1 MPLLSYGTK
10 GPSGVHGV
18 SGWICTKCNRVLS
31 RRDALRVHSIKKHAW
46 CIDTNAPVSPEAVN
60 ALKLKTQRRAVSR
73 PDSADETKSKTSRRE
88 PHVSPVSQ
96 PLVCPTCD
104 ETFATEVLLTEHCL
118 QKHSSTSLALEKMIF
133 GDVCDI
139 SSSDG
144 EATETPEKSK
154 KTANRP
160 TADDQV
166 DVEPDDFHPEA
177 SKTQIP
183 TECKTGQLKR
193 SILTNWS
200 ATPKPVSET
209 DNPCERKKLQL
220 KNPPCPVKRSTV
232 QAEQKT
238 ATASPQP
245 STSKAVADGS
255 SVERLFECTKTWPAR
270 ATLPS
275 VRDIIAFR
283 NTVPPD
289 TTPLQIGQ
297 LTGLKF
303 GWQGRDSVT
312 SERYVQGVIAGH
324 DHARRALLDDLQ
336 KFIKTKFPSATEA
349 FQQRGWLAEWLET
362 QPRPSTPNQLF
373 ED

>member
-1 MPLLSYGTK
+1 
-10 GPSGVHGV
+10 
-18 SGWICTKCNRVLS
+18 
-31 RRDALRVHSIKKHAW
+31 VHSIKKHAW
-46 CIDTNAPVSPEAVN
+46 CIDTNAPVTQEAVN

-73 PDSADETKSKTSRRE
+73 PDSADETRSKTSRRE
-88 PHVSPVSQ
+88 PHVSPVIQ

-104 ETFATEVLLTEHCL
+104 ETFATEVLLTEHSL
-118 QKHSSTSLALEKMIF
+118 QKRSSTSSVLEQMIF

-154 KTANRP
+154 KTA

-166 DVEPDDFHPEA
+166 DVEPDDVHPEA
-177 SKTQIP
+177 SNTQIP
-183 TECKTGQLKR
+183 TEKSLESKTGQLKR

-200 ATPKPVSET
+200 ATLKPVSET
-209 DNPCERKKLQL
+209 SNPCERKKLQL

-238 ATASPQP
+238 ATGPQP
-245 STSKAVADGS
+245 STSKVVADGS
-255 SVERLFECTKTWPAR
+255 FVETLFECTKTWPAR

-289 TTPLQIGQ
+289 TTLLQIGE

-312 SERYVQGVIAGH
+312 SERYVQGVVAGH

-336 KFIKTKFPSATEA
+336 KVIKTKSPSATEA
-349 FQQRGWLAEWLET
+349 LQQRVGLLNALKRNRV
-362 QPRPSTPNQLF
+362 RPPQISFLKIEHIVSNV
-373 ED
+373 